1 MKFYHGSSAN
11 LIQMELPSYTDGMF
25 HLFSIGFSDDAYQE
39 EKLSDEKMDIWFQD
53 LSISDVNKSTMH
65 QNGVKTTRKIRIP
78 QYKKIDSM
86 SVVKIEEEYYQ
97 VYNAYHFRNK
107 DGFLETDLTL
117 TRYAYDKK

>member
-1 MKFYHGSSAN
+1 MP
-11 LIQMELPSYTDGMF
+11 LPSYTDGML
-25 HLFSIGFSDDAYQE
+25 HLFRIIYSDDVYQKQE
-39 EKLSDEKMDIWFQD
+39 LLDNEMDIWFSD
-53 LSISDVNKSTMH
+53 LSISDVSKSTMH

-117 TRYAYDKK
+117 TRFAYDEK